1 MKLGLI
7 FGSLALGFCAM
18 GCAANPALQAQVNQL
33 QQTAN
38 EQDAQIKE
46 LSAKAAKCNAKLVYG
61 DLKQDASDLATAAWS
76 WLSEE
81 TGDARKSAN
90 TIIACY
96 RAGSA
101 SVNTFEDAQNL
112 MARCYNVAQ
121 NK

>member
-7 FGSLALGFCAM
+7 FGTAILLVCAT
-18 GCAANPALQAQVNQL
+18 GCAANPALQAQVTSL
-33 QQTAN
+33 QQESAR
-38 EQDAQIKE
+38 QDAEIKE

-112 MARCYNVAQ
+112 MARCYQAAQ